1 MPEMPSIPPAPDLAA
16 LSPITILPPFSCI
29 QNPAGGN
36 VYHFPVSLHC
46 RSRPVAMAG
55 PGNERGGGGGGHSS
69 FIDMQQT
76 AVAEQRP
83 LSTY

>member
-1 MPEMPSIPPAPDLAA
+1 
-16 LSPITILPPFSCI
+16 
-29 QNPAGGN
+29 
-36 VYHFPVSLHC
+36 
-46 RSRPVAMAG
+46 MAG
-55 PGNERGGGGGGHSS
+55 TGKGREGGGSGGGGGHSS